1 LFIKVI
7 IVRQNNAHGFGLG
20 ACSWCLCSCEA
31 GQPSYWNH
39 CWTSPFLF
47 GKQKPETVCNL

>member
-39 CWTSPFLF
+39 CWTSPS
-47 GKQKPETVCNL
+47 